1 MRPSLAERAF
11 RRTRIGSF
19 SAASNVT
26 GVVTDVDGVTEL
38 LHRGGALAC
47 WDYASAAAHLPLD
60 MNPVLI
66 DPKTGAA
73 NPWVS
78 LTLWP
83 HSGAA
88 RACHPAACSHWGDP
102 LTEQV
107 SKDAVFVSP
116 HKLPG
121 GVGAPGLLLAKR
133 ALFRNA
139 VPTQPGGGT
148 VFFVTD
154 QDHR

>member
-1 MRPSLAERAF
+1 LCALCSHAAPDSCCDGRV
-11 RRTRIGSF
+11 GSF

-26 GVVTDVDGVTEL
+26 GVVTDVDAVTEL

-47 WDYASAAAHLPLD
+47 WDYASAAAHLPID
-60 MNPVLI
+60 MNPVVI
-66 DPKTGAA
+66 DAAGTA
-73 NPWVS
+73 NPW
-78 LTLWP
+78 
-83 HSGAA
+83 
-88 RACHPAACSHWGDP
+88 
-102 LTEQV
+102 V

-139 VPTQPGGGT
+139 VPTEPGGGT

-154 QDHR
+154 QDHRCVPSSILCVTIAPPLWDPLA